1 MSELSRHVSFDIRLQ
16 KAHTKVDERLINDR
30 FPRASRY
37 HPAWVLAGVSGGANP
52 LWLTEWLA
60 EGLDLR
66 PGRKVLDHG
75 CDRAISSISSAAS
88 SDSTE
93 QPLLLRPK

>member
-1 MSELSRHVSFDIRLQ
+1 MSFDVRPS
-16 KAHTKVDERLINDR
+16 KAHTKVDELLINNR
-30 FPRASRY
+30 FPRVSRY

-66 PGRKVLDHG
+66 PGSKVLDLG
-75 CDRAISSISSAAS
+75 CGRAISSISSAAN
-88 SDSTE
+88 SDSTK
-93 QPLLLRPK
+93 QPLLLRPE